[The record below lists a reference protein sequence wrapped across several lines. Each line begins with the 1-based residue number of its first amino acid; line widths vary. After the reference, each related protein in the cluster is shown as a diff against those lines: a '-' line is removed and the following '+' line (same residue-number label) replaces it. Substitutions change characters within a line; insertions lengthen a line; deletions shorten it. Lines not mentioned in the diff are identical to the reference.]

1 MKKALIVLLLV
12 IAVATGITYAFAHS
26 GRTDRWGCHHDRK
39 TGTYHC
45 H

>member
-1 MKKALIVLLLV
+1 MKKVILALTVVVSLMSV
-12 IAVATGITYAFAHS
+12 SAFAHS
-26 GRTDRWGCHHDRK
+26 GRTDANGCHEDTR

>member
-1 MKKALIVLLLV
+1 MKKPIFIILIL
-12 IAVATGITYAFAHS
+12 ATIFSGFAFAHS
-26 GRTDRWGCHHDRK
+26 GRTDANGCHKNNK